1 MSRRRGATFGLL
13 FVSSLEISTTN
24 VAQNCIFV
32 IFKKVYFIK
41 FKLFSSPEGTNLS
54 LQDVLLGIIAVQ
66 CPLLNY
72 FLLIAKLYIWDCRR
86 SQTRPIIAGF
96 KLRINIKFETEKYI
110 CTKNRTLSDFYK
122 KWAILCTA

>member
-1 MSRRRGATFGLL
+1 MYKPETLIHLL
-13 FVSSLEISTTN
+13 FD
-24 VAQNCIFV
+24 C
-32 IFKKVYFIK
+32 VYA
-41 FKLFSSPEGTNLS
+41 KLFWKDFELYYYSLSNELINLS